1 MIDINFIKEYPE
13 KFSKLMQQRN
23 ASISIENILKL
34 DKDKKLKI
42 SELQKLQTE
51 RNSISKL
58 IGAYKKDQKETLDL
72 EKKVTEIKRNTVEI
86 EKSLKIIE
94 EKLNQII
101 LRLPNIPDEDVP
113 IGENE
118 RHNKE
123 ILKKFT
129 PIDFKFDPIPHDVLG
144 KNLNKMMDFDLG
156 SLISGARFVILKSD
170 LALLERALINFM
182 LDLHIYKHNYTEVSA
197 PHIVKKDT
205 LIGTGQLPKF
215 EDDLFKVGDDK
226 WLIPT
231 AEVTLTNFFKDRILN
246 QKDLPI
252 RLVAQSSCYRSE
264 AGSAGQDTKGM
275 IRLHEFKKVELV
287 SLVEK
292 NKSDEELERLLK
304 SASKV
309 LDLLELPYRVV
320 KLCTGDMGF
329 SACKTYD
336 IEVWLPSQNKYRE
349 ISSCSNCRDF
359 QARRMKTK
367 YKDSYGNKEFIHTLN
382 GSGLAVGRTL
392 LAILENNQIDE
403 NIIKVP
409 DILVNYMNGKK
420 EISIKNEQ

>member
-13 KFSKLMQQRN
+13 KFKKLMEQRN
-23 ASISIENILKL
+23 VNISIEYILKL
-34 DKDKKLKI
+34 DQDKKLKVT
-42 SELQKLQTE
+42 ELQNFQTE

-58 IGAYKKDQKETLDL
+58 IGVYKKEQKDTIEL
-72 EKKVTEIKRNTVEI
+72 ERKVTEIKRISSEI
-86 EKSLKIIE
+86 EKQLKNIE
-94 EKLNQII
+94 DKLNQII
-101 LRLPNIPDEDVP
+101 LALPNIPDGDVP

-118 RHNKE
+118 NYNQE
-123 ILKKFT
+123 ILKKFEPPDLKFE
-129 PIDFKFDPIPHDVLG
+129 PISHDILG
-144 KNLNKMMDFDLG
+144 KNMNNMMDFDLG
-156 SLISGARFVILKSD
+156 TVISGARFVVLKSD

-182 LDLHIYKHNYTEVSA
+182 LDLHINKHNYIEVSA
-197 PHIVKKDT
+197 PHIVKRDA

-231 AEVTLTNFFKDRILN
+231 AEVTLTNFFRNRILN

-252 RLVAQSSCYRSE
+252 RLVSQSSCYRSE

-287 SLVEK
+287 SIVE
-292 NKSDEELERLLK
+292 NYKSEEELERLLK
-304 SASKV
+304 SATKV
-309 LDLLELPYRVV
+309 LDLLKLPYRVV
-320 KLCTGDMGF
+320 KLSTGDMGF
-329 SACKTYD
+329 SSSKTYD

-367 YKDSYGNKEFIHTLN
+367 YKDLNGKKEFVHTLN

-392 LAILENNQIDE
+392 LAIIENNQVNE
-403 NIIKVP
+403 NTIKIP
-409 DILVNYMNGKK
+409 DILVEYMNGKR
-420 EISIKNEQ
+420 EISTKNA

>member
-1 MIDINFIKEYPE
+1 MLDLDYIRKYPE
-13 KFSKLMQQRN
+13 KFKKRMEQRN
-23 ASISIENILKL
+23 VSILAENILNL

-42 SELQKLQTE
+42 TELQELQTE
-51 RNSISKL
+51 RNTLSKL
-58 IGAYKKDQKETLDL
+58 IGVYKKEKKETINL
-72 EKKVTEIKRNTVEI
+72 ERKVLEIKSTSSKI
-86 EKSLKIIE
+86 EKILKNIE
-94 EKLNQII
+94 NKLDEII
-101 LRLPNIPDEDVP
+101 LSLPNFPDDDVP
-113 IGENE
+113 IGEDESYNQ
-118 RHNKE
+118 E
-123 ILKKFT
+123 ISKKFEPT
-129 PIDFKFDPIPHDVLG
+129 KFKFKPVSHDIIG
-144 KNLNKMMDFDLG
+144 KNINKMMDFDIG
-156 SLISGARFVILKSD
+156 SSISGARFVILKSD

-182 LDLHIYKHNYTEVSA
+182 LDLHIQKHNYIEISA
-197 PHIVKKDT
+197 PHIVRRES

-231 AEVTLTNFFKDRILN
+231 AEVTLTNFFRGRTLN

-252 RLVAQSSCYRSE
+252 RLVSQSSCFRSE

-292 NKSDEELERLLK
+292 NKSEEELERLLK

-309 LDLLELPYRVV
+309 LDLLKLPYRIV
-320 KLCTGDMGF
+320 KLSTGDMGF
-329 SACKTYD
+329 SASKTYD

-349 ISSCSNCRDF
+349 ISSCSNCKDF

-367 YKDSYGNKEFIHTLN
+367 YKGSNGSKEFVHTLN

-392 LAILENNQIDE
+392 LAILENNQVDE
-403 NIIKVP
+403 TTIKIP
-409 DILVNYMNGKK
+409 DVLVDYMNGKK
-420 EISIKNEQ
+420 EISKKNG